1 MNLPDNNLNG
11 YGEWTLVVQ
20 NAWTGNDFANYNLE
34 VVFEGVVEAC
44 DCEGNV
50 LDACGVC
57 GGDDSTCP
65 TGCTDAAACNFD
77 VDAVIDSGECLYLD
91 ECGVCGG
98 EGIPEGE
105 CDCDGNVLDDCLVC
119 GGTTSQVAPVAL
131 NPTPAT
137 TTSSP

>member
-1 MNLPDNNLNG
+1 M
-11 YGEWTLVVQ
+11 
-20 NAWTGNDFANYNLE
+20 
-34 VVFEGVVEAC
+34 
-44 DCEGNV
+44 
-50 LDACGVC
+50 C

-119 GGTTSQVAPVAL
+119 GGDNFSGCFGCTEPNACNYDELAL
-131 NPTPAT
+131 NDDGSCDFCSCSGPGGEEVPYPLVVEA
-137 TTSSP
+137 SPSVLEA